1 MPLKFQRVNCCKF
14 LMRKSASRLRRD
26 QALLALRL
34 PEPRRTG
41 FGRVGAERLWL
52 RAVAG
57 FYGISRSAPP
67 RAHPEREPQRPSAA
81 EWDCPINASV
91 PSPLSIR
98 QPDRGVRPWGRR
110 PKSRATGERTHR
122 PACNPRPRRPI
133 PSYFERPLARPGG
146 DDAPAALSNWA
157 D

>member
-1 MPLKFQRVNCCKF
+1 MNGDQMEALVANPTPRKLQISNWTRFNCCKF
-14 LMRKSASRLRRD
+14 LMRKSASRLSRD

-41 FGRVGAERLWL
+41 FGGVGAERLWL

-91 PSPLSIR
+91 PSPRSIR
-98 QPDRGVRPWGRR
+98 QPDRGVRPSG
-110 PKSRATGERTHR
+110 
-122 PACNPRPRRPI
+122 
-133 PSYFERPLARPGG
+133 PLAEI
-146 DDAPAALSNWA
+146 
-157 D
+157 